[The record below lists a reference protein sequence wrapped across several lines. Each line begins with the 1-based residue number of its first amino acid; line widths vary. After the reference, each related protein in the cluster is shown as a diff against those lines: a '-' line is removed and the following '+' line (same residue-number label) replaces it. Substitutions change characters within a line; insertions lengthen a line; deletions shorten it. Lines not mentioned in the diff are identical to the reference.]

1 MNAPEALFPANWTK
15 AKKQADLIKF
25 AKSILLEP
33 AGLSE
38 QDLHHTFGNL
48 FTHRLDDADLYF
60 QHTRSESWSLEEGIV
75 KSGSFNIEQGVG
87 VRAIYGDKTAFA
99 YSDEI
104 NLEALSK
111 AAKATRVIGPQG
123 GKQAV
128 ASKLF
133 NPISNQL
140 YSDINP
146 LDSLQPTE
154 KIALLEGI
162 ERRAKARDPRI
173 IQVMASLAG
182 EFDVVLV
189 VRADGLLAAD
199 VRPLV
204 RVSVHVI
211 AEQNGRRESGSS
223 GGGARHD
230 YLYFD
235 ADLINRYVDEAVDVA
250 LVNLESRP
258 APAGPMTVVMG
269 PGWPGVLLHEAV
281 GHGLEG
287 DFNRKGSSAFA
298 GRIGQRVAAKGV
310 TVVDDGTLSGRRGSL
325 NIDDEGTP
333 TQCTTLIENGRL
345 VNYMQDKLNARL
357 MGMKPTGN
365 GRRESFS
372 SLTIPRMTNTYML
385 PGKDDPQEI
394 IASMDRGLYA
404 VNFSG
409 GQVDITS
416 GQFVFSTSEAYW
428 VEQGKIMYPV
438 KGAMLVGNG
447 PEVMRKITMVGN
459 DLALDA
465 GVGVCGKDGQS
476 VPVGV
481 GQPTL
486 KISSLTVGGTGG
498 IEERA
503 EEMI

>member
-1 MNAPEALFPANWTK
+1 MKAPEALFPSDWTK
-15 AKKQADLIKF
+15 PKKQADLLKL

-33 AGLSE
+33 TGLSE
-38 QDLHHTFGNL
+38 QDLHRTFGNM
-48 FTHRLDDADLYF
+48 FTHQLDDADLYF

-75 KSGSFNIEQGVG
+75 KSGSFSIDQGVG

-104 NLEALSK
+104 NLEALNK
-111 AAKATRVIGPQG
+111 AAKSTRVIGPQDG
-123 GKQAV
+123 TRAV
-128 ASKLF
+128 ASKIF
-133 NPISNQL
+133 TPVSNGL
-140 YSDINP
+140 YSDLNP
-146 LDSLQPTE
+146 LDSLAPQE

-182 EFDVVLV
+182 EYDVVLV

-211 AEQNGRRESGSS
+211 AEQGGRRESGSS

-230 YLYFD
+230 YNYFNT
-235 ADLINRYVDEAVDVA
+235 DLINQYVDEAVDGA
-250 LVNLESRP
+250 LINLDSRA

-298 GRIGQRVAAKGV
+298 GCIGQRVAAKGV

-333 TQCTTLIENGRL
+333 TQCTTLIE
-345 VNYMQDKLNARL
+345 D
-357 MGMKPTGN
+357 
-365 GRRESFS
+365 
-372 SLTIPRMTNTYML
+372 
-385 PGKDDPQEI
+385 
-394 IASMDRGLYA
+394 GL
-404 VNFSG
+404 
-409 GQVDITS
+409 
-416 GQFVFSTSEAYW
+416 
-428 VEQGKIMYPV
+428 
-438 KGAMLVGNG
+438 
-447 PEVMRKITMVGN
+447 
-459 DLALDA
+459 
-465 GVGVCGKDGQS
+465 
-476 VPVGV
+476 
-481 GQPTL
+481 
-486 KISSLTVGGTGG
+486 
-498 IEERA
+498 
-503 EEMI
+503 